1 MNIQICKDCGELVLE
16 GINQCGAG
24 DTFCKHKNRD
34 TASMADLSKS
44 GLLFSD
50 TGEVFDILK
59 TAKLNFLKRS
69 IEIVGKSG
77 KLLSSR
83 REGSHI
89 EERYE
94 YSAPGASN
102 ISLSK
107 EQYFTIAF
115 KNGVPDE
122 RYYHTVVNGGGD
134 SIERTDIVN
143 KLLTTQAYTGAG
155 GAYERSHF
163 WVSFMYEGNM
173 ESTIVDCGRYNY
185 DFTNIEVGYRVNR
198 AMLSSA
204 LVQKLEENIHKR
216 KVLYANKVYLDL
228 LLPKDDCLTVFKA
241 TRVFEKDDPERLQI
255 KDLLFVELEKEISIS
270 YSRWNKY
277 EKESERIKEYA
288 KKFLCA

>member
-24 DTFCKHKNRD
+24 DTFCKHKNRE
-34 TASMADLSKS
+34 TASIADLSKS
-44 GLLFSD
+44 GLLCSD

-69 IEIVGKSG
+69 IAIVGKSG
-77 KLLSSR
+77 KLLNSR
-83 REGSHI
+83 REGSYI

-94 YSAPGASN
+94 YSAPGASH

-122 RYYHTVVNGGGD
+122 RYYHTVVSGGGGY
-134 SIERTDIVN
+134 IERTDIVN
-143 KLLTTQAYTGAG
+143 KLLTTQAYDGTG

-173 ESTIVDCGRYNY
+173 ESTIVDCGRCNY
-185 DFTNIEVGYRVNR
+185 DFTNIERCYLNR

-204 LVQKLEENIHKR
+204 LVQKIEENIQTP
-216 KVLYANKVYLDL
+216 YANKVYLDL

-241 TRVFEKDDPERLQI
+241 TRVFEKDDPEGLQI
-255 KDLLFVELEKEISIS
+255 KDLLFVELEKEISTS
-270 YSRWNKY
+270 YSRWKEY
-277 EKESERIKEYA
+277 EEESERMKEYA